1 MTAMTSKPYCL
12 FVTSFLPYPTGG
24 GSAMRASIAL
34 EVLSS
39 LFSVIVVHPEV
50 WATREGIFHDD
61 WVRAHS
67 TAFFRIH
74 PYRVQDIRPLVED
87 FLAGEPVGAKL
98 EVVYAFR
105 QAVAPLA
112 INCFSAA
119 GSQPRV
125 TVLDLD
131 DDECGRNAQFA
142 PLHEA
147 AGDAALAAT
156 IRAEIPKM
164 NLFRVMLMPRFNH
177 LLLASPDDCT
187 ALRARHP
194 GHSFVHVPNAVRA
207 PHSPAAAG
215 GRDQRVILF
224 VGSLDYLPNEDAAAF
239 FVHAVLPLIRTVD
252 ERTTFR
258 IVGVGQS
265 RPINA
270 LKHLPGVHLLGAIA
284 DLTPEY
290 AAAGMLVV
298 PLRAGSGTRIKILE
312 AFRYRTPVVSTT
324 KGAEGLA
331 ATSGEHLLIADTPE
345 ELAAACL
352 RLSTDEPLC
361 RRLTENAH
369 KWVVQHHSI
378 DTVRKI
384 LGECLK
390 APGTD
395 SSRPRH

>member
-1 MTAMTSKPYCL
+1 MTSKPYCL

-39 LFSVIVVHPEV
+39 LFSVIVVQPEL
-50 WATREGIFHDD
+50 WDNREGIFHDD

-67 TAFFRIH
+67 AAFFRIQAD
-74 PYRVQDIRPLVED
+74 RLKEIKPLVED
-87 FLAGEPVGAKL
+87 FLAGEPAGAKL
-98 EVVYAFR
+98 DVVYAFR

-125 TVLDLD
+125 TILDLD
-131 DDECGRNAQFA
+131 DDECARNEQFA

-156 IRAEIPKM
+156 IRAEVPKM
-164 NLFRVMLMPRFNH
+164 NLFRAMLMPRFNH

-187 ALRARHP
+187 ALRSRHP

-207 PHSPAAAG
+207 PHSSAVASV
-215 GRDQRVILF
+215 RDRQSVLF
-224 VGSLDYLPNEDAAAF
+224 VGSLDYLPNADGVAF
-239 FVHAVLPLIRTVD
+239 FARSILPLLREQDDRI
-252 ERTTFR
+252 TFR

-265 RPINA
+265 DSIVAVRS
-270 LKHLPGVHLLGAIA
+270 LPGVHLIGAIA

-312 AFRYRTPVVSTT
+312 AFRHRTPVVSTT

-331 ATSGEHLLIADTPE
+331 VTSGEHLLIADTPE
-345 ELAAACL
+345 EFAAACL
-352 RLSTDEPLC
+352 RLSTDEVLC

-369 KWVVQHHSI
+369 AWVVQHHSI

-390 APGTD
+390 APGID
-395 SSRPRH
+395 SPRPRH

>member
-1 MTAMTSKPYCL
+1 MTSKPYCL

-39 LFSVIVVHPEV
+39 LFSVIVVQPEL
-50 WATREGIFHDD
+50 WDNREGIFHDD

-67 TAFFRIH
+67 AAYFRIQAD
-74 PYRVQDIRPLVED
+74 RLKEIKPLVED
-87 FLAGEPVGAKL
+87 FLAGEPAGAKL
-98 EVVYAFR
+98 DMVYAFR

-125 TVLDLD
+125 TILDLD
-131 DDECGRNAQFA
+131 DDECARNEQFA

-156 IRAEIPKM
+156 IRAEVPKM
-164 NLFRVMLMPRFNH
+164 NLFRAMLMPRFNH

-187 ALRARHP
+187 ALRSRHP

-207 PHSPAAAG
+207 PHSSATASA
-215 GRDQRVILF
+215 RDRQSVLF
-224 VGSLDYLPNEDAAAF
+224 VGSLDYLPNADGVAF
-239 FVHAVLPLIRTVD
+239 FARSILPLLREQDDRI
-252 ERTTFR
+252 TFR

-265 RPINA
+265 RPIGG
-270 LKHLPGVHLLGAIA
+270 LKNLPGVHLIGAIA

>member
-1 MTAMTSKPYCL
+1 MTAKPYCL

-61 WVRAHS
+61 WVRANS

-74 PYRVQDIRPLVED
+74 PHRVQDIRPLVED

-112 INCFSAA
+112 INCFGAA

-156 IRAEIPKM
+156 IRAEVPKM
-164 NLFRVMLMPRFNH
+164 NLFRAMLIPRFNH

-194 GHSFVHVPNAVRA
+194 GHSFVHVPNAVRT
-207 PHSPAAAG
+207 PESPAAG
-215 GRDQRVILF
+215 VNRNPRSILF
-224 VGSLDYLPNEDAAAF
+224 VGSLDYLPNSDAVALFARSI
-239 FVHAVLPLIRTVD
+239 LPLIRKQD
-252 ERTTFR
+252 DRMTFR

-265 RPINA
+265 ESIVAVRS
-270 LKHLPGVHLLGAIA
+270 LPGVNLIGAVPNLA
-284 DLTPEY
+284 PEY
-290 AAAGMLVV
+290 ASAGMLVV

-312 AFRYRTPVVSTT
+312 AFRHRTPVVSTT

-331 ATSGEHLLIADTPE
+331 VTNGEHLLIADTPE

-352 RLSTDEPLC
+352 RVSTDEPLC
-361 RRLTENAH
+361 RRLSENAH
-369 KWVVQHHSI
+369 AWVAQHHSI
-378 DTVRKI
+378 DTVRTI
-384 LGECLK
+384 LRECL
-390 APGTD
+390 GTD
-395 SSRPRH
+395 SSRSRH

>member
-1 MTAMTSKPYCL
+1 MTSKPYCL

-147 AGDAALAAT
+147 AGEAAVAAK

-164 NLFRVMLMPRFNH
+164 NLFRTILMPRFNH
-177 LLLASPDDCT
+177 LLLASEDDCKT
-187 ALRARHP
+187 LRSRHP
-194 GHSFVHVPNAVRA
+194 AHSFVHVPNAVRT
-207 PHSPAAAG
+207 PESPAAG
-215 GRDQRVILF
+215 VNRNPRSILF
-224 VGSLDYLPNEDAAAF
+224 VGSLDYLPNSDAVALFARSI
-239 FVHAVLPLIRTVD
+239 LPLIRTQD
-252 ERTTFR
+252 DRMTFR

-265 RPINA
+265 ESIVAVRS
-270 LKHLPGVHLLGAIA
+270 LPGVNLIGAVPNLA
-284 DLTPEY
+284 PEY
-290 AAAGMLVV
+290 ASAGMLVV

-312 AFRYRTPVVSTT
+312 AFQHRTPVVSTT

-331 ATSGEHLLIADTPE
+331 VPNGEHLLIADTPE

-352 RLSTDEPLC
+352 RLSTDEDLC
-361 RRLTENAH
+361 RRLSENAH
-369 KWVVQHHSI
+369 AWVAQHHSI
-378 DTVRKI
+378 DTVQAI
-384 LGECLK
+384 LCECL
-390 APGTD
+390 GTD
-395 SSRPRH
+395 SSRSRH